1 MYENTRAFGCSPLS
15 RARLELEFDALSR
28 ARVTFARR
36 VWKMARCLRLAC
48 LALVALCVPRALAS
62 EAGCPLASFEARAR
76 TADVLEAAFEAN
88 GFDVQRGA
96 MWVFSHTDIDPDCR
110 DCSHANPS
118 STYGCAMLVRRGREP
133 RRRGARFPSVERFV
147 SGKQTTPPLTSFAP
161 PARD

>member
-1 MYENTRAFGCSPLS
+1 MTR
-15 RARLELEFDALSR
+15 RLRF
-28 ARVTFARR
+28 
-36 VWKMARCLRLAC
+36 AC
-48 LALVALCVPRALAS
+48 LALVALRAPRALAS

-96 MWVFSHTDIDPDCR
+96 MWVFSHADIDPDCR

-147 SGKQTTPPLTSFAP
+147 SGKQTTP
-161 PARD
+161 R